1 MWILKRL
8 KVEQTLFG
16 QTIGFQMRTFRF
28 TNDESVTEAQE
39 QSISCQLHLEPS
51 ETIVEEQAADCSC
64 HIEAD
69 CSGKFVDVTG
79 SVTTAY
85 SYSDDLSDP
94 NSQRFQM
101 YAANI
106 ENEMNAIMLQS
117 DSVDSI
123 TTTVTSFE
131 PADDGRRRREAGEY
145 VNAKANFEAVAEVAA
160 DSSADGVGTA
170 LENEVDKSID
180 DGNDVLLET
189 DSFSQQR
196 NVVSFESK
204 KIGVLFQVKDQFFTQ
219 NGVNGHRVRQHVT
232 AYKSEPD

>member
-16 QTIGFQMRTFRF
+16 QSVGFQMRTFRF

-51 ETIVEEQAADCSC
+51 ENIVEEQAADCSC
-64 HIEAD
+64 YVEDD
-69 CSGKFVDVTG
+69 CSGKFVDITG

-117 DSVDSI
+117 DSVNAI

-145 VNAKANFEAVAEVAA
+145 VNAKANFEAVAEVSP
-160 DSSADGVGTA
+160 DSSADHVGAA
-170 LENEVDKSID
+170 LEDEVDKSID

-189 DSFSQQR
+189 DSFTQQR

-204 KIGVLFQVKDQFFTQ
+204 KMESYFRWKISFLHKM
-219 NGVNGHRVRQHVT
+219 
-232 AYKSEPD
+232 E